1 MKTRML
7 RAGIAVVLA
16 AYAFGATAATAG
28 AGAVTY
34 HDSTDVAFHIPFW
47 EASSCTHEIVVVDG
61 IEHAEVSWVQP
72 ATGPAHAHWLFNP
85 YNVVGYG
92 VVTGAPYR
100 TTGVT
105 GQSLSN
111 DLVPPFVQT
120 YISTVHLIG
129 PGGLANVNVHLV
141 GHATFDANGRL
152 AATVDSWNVDCVQP
166 AS

>member
-7 RAGIAVVLA
+7 RVGLLAVQAACVLGAG
-16 AYAFGATAATAG
+16 AATAG
-28 AGAVTY
+28 TGALTY
-34 HDSTDVAFHIPFW
+34 HDSTEVSFHIPFW
-47 EASSCTHEIVVVDG
+47 EASFCTHEIVVVDG
-61 IEHAEVSWVQP
+61 IEHVEVSWVQS

-85 YNVVGYG
+85 HDVVGYG

-105 GQSLSN
+105 GQSFSN

-120 YISTVHLIG
+120 YVSTVHLIG
-129 PGGLANVNVHLV
+129 PGGLANVNVDLV

-152 AATVDSWNVDCVQP
+152 TATVDSWTVDCVQ
-166 AS
+166 AAL